1 MIYWRHGCINNK
13 FTLGAIIPGIVS
25 SYIYSASFS
34 SALPFKEQKTSLISF
49 LFIQIFGMNYKPI
62 KQHPV
67 PDVGEDDSE
76 RVTCV
81 DGLKSILS
89 FTFIFIFLYFVFC
102 FVLK

>member
-1 MIYWRHGCINNK
+1 
-13 FTLGAIIPGIVS
+13 
-25 SYIYSASFS
+25 
-34 SALPFKEQKTSLISF
+34 
-49 LFIQIFGMNYKPI
+49 MNYKPI

-81 DGLKSILS
+81 DGSKSILS
-89 FTFIFIFLYFVFC
+89 FTFIFISLYFVFC